1 MRAFRVILVLAL
13 VPVLTAGGAARQ
25 DASARSPRNA
35 SYTLQATLD
44 PASRT
49 ITGSG
54 RLTWRN
60 IARQSATELRF
71 HLYWNAWRD
80 ASSSWMREAVLA
92 GNDSVATRPADDR
105 SAIDLSK
112 IAIAGGEDLLPRA
125 QFIAPDD
132 GNTDDR
138 TVLSVPLDR
147 PVGPG
152 ETIAIDFAWKA
163 RVPRTFSRTG
173 AIGSYFFIAQ
183 WFPKIGVL
191 DDSGWNCHQ
200 FHAAT
205 EFFADFGTY
214 DVSLTVPSG
223 WTVGATG
230 REQSK
235 TDLGNGS
242 TTHRYV
248 EDDVHDFA
256 WTTSPDFVERRDR
269 FAEAGLPPVDI
280 RLLLQPE
287 HADQALRHLAATR
300 AALKY
305 YGAWFGPYP
314 YGHVTVV
321 DPVSIFNARAQG
333 EGTGGMEY
341 PTLFTAGTRWLA
353 PWTGTQPESVTV
365 HEAGHQ
371 FWYGVVAT
379 NEFEHAWMDEGLN
392 TYSQARVLAEAFP
405 SRFVA
410 IERYFGGLLPWPFAD
425 VRWTR
430 EIDGNRLNGFR
441 PVASYEVQSLP
452 SWQYWPGAAGA
463 TSYNKTA
470 LWLTTLERLLGWPTV
485 QKILSTYF
493 ERGAFRHPTPD
504 EFFKIASEVS
514 GRDLTWFFDA
524 VHRGSASFDYGVDAV
539 RSAPGDS
546 TVVVRR
552 FGDGVFPVVTRVTFE
567 DGTTDDQTW
576 EGRERWRAFRFMK
589 SARVRTVEVDPG
601 GILQLDLN
609 RTNNSWTSQP
619 RAAEAAKKWALRWL
633 TWLQDLFLTYAFF
646 A

>member
-1 MRAFRVILVLAL
+1 MLALPPPALMRGFRVILVLAL
-13 VPVLTAGGAARQ
+13 MPVLTAGGAARQ
-25 DASARSPRNA
+25 DAPARSPRNA

-44 PASRT
+44 PVSRT

-60 IARQSATELRF
+60 ISRQSATELQF

-80 ASSSWMREAVLA
+80 TSSTWMREAVLA
-92 GNDSVATRPADDR
+92 GNDSVVSRPAEDR

-132 GNTDDR
+132 DNTDDR

-147 PVGPG
+147 PIGPG
-152 ETIAIDFAWKA
+152 ETIAIDLAWKA

-223 WTVGATG
+223 WIVGATG

-248 EDDVHDFA
+248 EADVHDFV

-287 HADQALRHLAATR
+287 HADQAFRHLAATQ

-371 FWYGVVAT
+371 FWYGLVAT
-379 NEFEHAWMDEGLN
+379 NEFEHAWMDEGFN
-392 TYSQARVLAEAFP
+392 TFSTARTLDQFFQ
-405 SRFVA
+405 SHYTKRF
-410 IERYFGGLLPWPFAD
+410 FGGFVPWVIDDLPLPRA
-425 VRWTR
+425 T
-430 EIDGNRLNGFR
+430 EGNRLPAFR
-441 PVASYEVQSLP
+441 P
-452 SWQYWPGAAGA
+452 
-463 TSYNKTA
+463 N
-470 LWLTTLERLLGWPTV
+470 
-485 QKILSTYF
+485 
-493 ERGAFRHPTPD
+493 
-504 EFFKIASEVS
+504 
-514 GRDLTWFFDA
+514 
-524 VHRGSASFDYGVDAV
+524 
-539 RSAPGDS
+539 
-546 TVVVRR
+546 
-552 FGDGVFPVVTRVTFE
+552 
-567 DGTTDDQTW
+567 
-576 EGRERWRAFRFMK
+576 
-589 SARVRTVEVDPG
+589 
-601 GILQLDLN
+601 
-609 RTNNSWTSQP
+609 
-619 RAAEAAKKWALRWL
+619 
-633 TWLQDLFLTYAFF
+633 
-646 A
+646 